1 MNRRYLG
8 VFFVL
13 LSAAGFGLMPIFALH
28 AYRGGINIP
37 TLLWLRF
44 SAAAVFLFAWVF
56 AQNHRVKVT
65 WRQAGWLFVMGGVLY
80 ALQSTMYF
88 SALKH
93 ISASLTALLLYTYPI
108 IVALLSA
115 LVEKERPTGRLVA
128 AIPLCFAGLV
138 LALGVTIDGIEP
150 VGVAFALGA
159 ALVYSCYIVS
169 GNRLLRNV
177 PPLVTS
183 AFVSLSAAIS
193 FALTGLARGALTLDF
208 APVTWL
214 PLAGIVIC
222 STVVAILGFFKG
234 MELIGPTAAS
244 VLSMAEPVVTIA
256 LSMLLLEERLGPV
269 QFGGIAAVLAGALL
283 AILRAESPSDQA
295 APARAEAGKGVGR
308 RGQ

>member
-8 VFFVL
+8 AFFVL

-37 TLLWLRF
+37 TLLCLRF
-44 SAAAVFLFAWVF
+44 SASAVFLFAWVF
-56 AQNHRVKVT
+56 TKNHRVRLT

-115 LVEKERPTGRLVA
+115 LVERERPTGRIMA
-128 AIPLCFAGLV
+128 AIPLCFTGLV
-138 LALGVTIDGIEP
+138 LALGVTVDKVQP
-150 VGVAFALGA
+150 VGVALALGA

-208 APVTWL
+208 SPVTWL

-256 LSMLLLEERLGPV
+256 LSMLLLGERLGPV

-283 AILRAESPSDQA
+283 AILRAEDPSDRA
-295 APARAEAGKGVGR
+295 VPAGAEDGKGVGR
-308 RGQ
+308 HGQ

>member
-8 VFFVL
+8 AFFVL

-44 SAAAVFLFAWVF
+44 SASAVFLFAWIF
-56 AQNHRVKVT
+56 AKNHRFAVT

-80 ALQSTMYF
+80 AVQSTLYF

-93 ISASLTALLLYTYPI
+93 ISASLTAILLYTYPI

-115 LVEKERPTGRLVA
+115 LVEKERLTGRLLT

-138 LALGVTIDGIEP
+138 LALGVTVESVDP
-150 VGVAFALGA
+150 AGVVFALGA

-183 AFVSLSAAIS
+183 AFVALSAAIS
-193 FALTGLARGALTLDF
+193 FALTGLAGGALTFSF
-208 APVTWL
+208 APATWL
-214 PLAGIVIC
+214 PLAGIVLC

-234 MELIGPTAAS
+234 LELVGPTAAS
-244 VLSMAEPVVTIA
+244 VLSTAEPVVTIV
-256 LSMLLLEERLGPV
+256 LSMLLLGESLGPV
-269 QFGGIAAVLAGALL
+269 QYGGIAAVLAGALL
-283 AILRAESPSDQA
+283 AVLRAEGATNQA
-295 APARAEAGKGVGR
+295 SQGSSEAGKGFTDHGR
-308 RGQ
+308 